1 MTKTVVQLPA
11 GFTPATTAPSGSYY
25 DRLEVVFKPSDAQ
38 SHFENGVACYD
49 AERREGARWRTTD
62 GNAMSDYGVEV
73 IGWRRQTDEMRI
85 VRVAAPAVGADNTTT
100 PEYEEAIK
108 ILAQEYFDAG
118 MDGRQ
123 DARPSGVG
131 LTAKLFGVSA
141 EQVQEDYRRV
151 SKEIAATHFA
161 RR

>member
-11 GFTPATTAPSGSYY
+11 GFTPAATAPKGSYY
-25 DRLEVVFKPSDAQ
+25 DRYEVVFKPSDAQ

-49 AERREGARWRTTD
+49 AERREGSRWRTTD
-62 GNAMSDYGVEV
+62 GDAMSDYGVEI

-85 VRVAAPAVGADNTTT
+85 VRLAAPVEAAAAPNPAYDD
-100 PEYEEAIK
+100 AIK
-108 ILAQEYFDAG
+108 LLAKEHFDAG

-141 EQVQEDYRRV
+141 DQVQEDYRRV
-151 SKEIAATHFA
+151 SKEISAAHFA
-161 RR
+161 HR

>member
-11 GFTPATTAPSGSYY
+11 GFTPATTAPKGSYY
-25 DRLEVVFKPSDAQ
+25 DRYEVVFKPNDAQ

-49 AERREGARWRTTD
+49 AERREGSRWRTTD
-62 GNAMSDYGVEV
+62 GDAMSDYGVEI

-85 VRVAAPAVGADNTTT
+85 VRVAAPV
-100 PEYEEAIK
+100 EAPAAPNPAYDDAIRL
-108 ILAQEYFDAG
+108 LAQEHFDAE

-131 LTAKLFGVSA
+131 LTAKLFGISTD
-141 EQVQEDYRRV
+141 QVQEDYRRV
-151 SKEIAATHFA
+151 SKEISAAHFA